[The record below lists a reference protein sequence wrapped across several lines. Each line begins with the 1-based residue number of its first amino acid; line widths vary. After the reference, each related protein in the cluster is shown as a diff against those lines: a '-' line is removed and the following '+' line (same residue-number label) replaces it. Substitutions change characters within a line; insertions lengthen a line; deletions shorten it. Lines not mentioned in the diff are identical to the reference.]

1 MTDSVS
7 TPTPDVSVGDEEATP
22 VPEPESSTEVKGLE
36 RRRTI
41 GSVLTSRGL
50 AWTIA
55 VLALAAAVFAGIQWA
70 DLYAAER
77 ARREVA
83 DSARTVALRLTTF
96 EGENIEEWY
105 TATLETATGEY
116 GQQLRDVFGQAT
128 RDQLREIEAVSR
140 GEIDDLFVQDVNG
153 DEARAFALVTQT
165 YANTS
170 TANPVEDHLRMDITL
185 QKVEGEWLAN
195 EVAVLGPAGVVAPT
209 GPTEPGAGGDQ

>member
-1 MTDSVS
+1 MTESVS
-7 TPTPDVSVGDEEATP
+7 TPTSEAPADDATP
-22 VPEPESSTEVKGLE
+22 VPEPEAPTEVKGLD

-70 DLYAAER
+70 DLYATEK
-77 ARREVA
+77 ARGEVA

-96 EGENIEEWY
+96 EGEDIEEWY
-105 TATLETATGEY
+105 AATLETATGEY
-116 GQQLRDVFGQAT
+116 GQQLREVFDQAT

-140 GEIDDLFVQDVNG
+140 GEIDNLFVQDING
-153 DEARAFALVTQT
+153 DEASAFALVTQT

-209 GPTEPGAGGDQ
+209 GPVQPGAGGDQ